1 MLQEFTG
8 RPADVLQQDDSAHGG
23 KGWMPREGTRRD
35 ELGTIWEPCGVTAEW
50 APLRTV
56 LTHRPG
62 WEIAEVPDF
71 REALW
76 LAPVDPIKAREQ
88 HDAFTE
94 VYREN
99 GVKVI
104 ELGEVGAPLPNAYFC
119 RDTFC
124 MTPDGAV
131 ISRMASASRA
141 GEERW
146 AAAALAREGV
156 PIVHSVD
163 GDGTFEGA
171 DVVVANDDLV
181 FVGLGMRSN
190 RSGVQQVARAF
201 RDAGIAEVVEVEI
214 PYGCGHI
221 DGTINVIDRD
231 LAMVMPT
238 QLSWVV
244 YENLKRHG
252 FTVIHLPDMEEAQGG
267 MALNIVPLR
276 PRTVVTPAGNVK
288 TKALLEQHGV
298 EVLEVDV
305 SELMKGGGS
314 CHCMT
319 GVAWRA

>member
-8 RPADVLQQDDSAHGG
+8 RPADILQQDDSAHGG
-23 KGWMPREGTRRD
+23 EGWAPREGTRRSD
-35 ELGTIWEPCGVTAEW
+35 IGTIWKACGVPAEW
-50 APLRTV
+50 YPLRTV

-62 WEIAEVPDF
+62 WEIEDVPDY
-71 REALW
+71 RSALW
-76 LAPVDPIKAREQ
+76 LAPIDPLKAREQ
-88 HDAFTE
+88 HDAFMD
-94 VYREN
+94 VYRSH
-99 GVKVI
+99 GVEVI
-104 ELGEVGAPLPNAYFC
+104 ELGEVGTPLPNAYFC
-119 RDTFC
+119 RDSFC
-124 MTPDGAV
+124 MTPEGAV

-163 GDGTFEGA
+163 ADGTFEGA
-171 DVVVANDDLV
+171 DVVIANEDLV

-190 RSGVQQVARAF
+190 RSGVRQVARAF
-201 RDAGIAEVVEVEI
+201 RDAGIAEVIEVEI

-221 DGTINVIDRD
+221 DGTINVIDKD

-252 FTVIHLPDMEEAQGG
+252 FDVIHLPDMAEAQGG
-267 MALNIVPLR
+267 MALNIVPLA
-276 PRTVVTPAGNVK
+276 PRVVVTPAGNTR
-288 TKALLEQHGV
+288 TKALLESHGV
-298 EVLEVDV
+298 EVVEVDV

-319 GVAWRA
+319 GVVWRA